1 MRRRVLALLVGAAVA
16 RLWSRRHQRRLE
28 RWGGVVA
35 TGPGI
40 EVEHVEGLKP
50 LVLWIAF
57 GNPPDRLVLTGT
69 HDAHSAYDSYRRW
82 REQLELDY
90 KPIGSPVR
98 VQYRSSDGVSRTVTC
113 P

>member
-16 RLWSRRHQRRLE
+16 RLWSRRRQARLE

-35 TGPGI
+35 TGPRL
-40 EVEHVEGLKP
+40 EVEHVEGVEP
-50 LVLWIAF
+50 MALWISF
-57 GNPPDRLVLTGT
+57 GSPPDRLVLTGT

-82 REQLELDY
+82 REQLELADRR
-90 KPIGSPVR
+90 IGSPVR
-98 VQYRSSDGVSRTVTC
+98 VQYRGADGVSRTVRC